1 MLGPARRLAPARL
14 CSDPVPLKLDPIAEA
29 RRHWEDRWPADPSRA
44 MAAITSIMRSQQLL
58 LAHFDELLKPF
69 SLTFPRYEAL
79 MLLAFTRAGELP
91 IGKMGE
97 RLQVH
102 RSSVTSVV
110 EKLVDSG
117 LAERRPHPTDGRATL
132 VRITTAGRDAVA
144 AATAVLNEDL
154 FGLAALEAD
163 DQEDLVRILRTLRA
177 DVGDFGG

>member
-1 MLGPARRLAPARL
+1 M
-14 CSDPVPLKLDPIAEA
+14 SLKLDPIAEA
-29 RRHWEDRWPADPSRA
+29 RRHWEARWPADPSRA

-79 MLLAFTRAGELP
+79 MLLSFTQAGELP

-102 RSSVTSVV
+102 RSSVTNVV

-117 LAERRPHPTDGRATL
+117 LAERVPHPTDGRATL
-132 VRITTAGRDAVA
+132 VRITDAGRA
-144 AATAVLNEDL
+144 AAEAATSVLNADL
-154 FGLAALEAD
+154 FGLGALGD
-163 DQEDLVRILRTLRA
+163 RDQEELVRILRALRA